1 MNRTEITQAI
11 IWLDQLAAAAKAEGA
26 KLREQIYADAK
37 AEYEEQGTAPTW
49 RIPDVATIAASV
61 SHESVSVGDA
71 KAFAAWVRERYPTE
85 VEDVP
90 TVRPAWLAG
99 FLERA
104 EPNGDVAC
112 DPTTGEVVPGLSVRE
127 GGRFAGVSI
136 RPTADAKAVFAAVA
150 STSLAKLAAEAGPS
164 VPVVLAE
171 LGAGDV

>member
-1 MNRTEITQAI
+1 MNRTEITTAI

-26 KLREQIYADAK
+26 KLREMVYADAK

-61 SHESVSVGDA
+61 SHESVSVGDTDA
-71 KAFAAWVRERYPTE
+71 LVEWVIQRYPTE
-85 VEDVP
+85 IEVK
-90 TVRPAWLAG
+90 TVVRAAWLND
-99 FLERA
+99 FVTRC

-112 DPTTGEVVPGLSVRE
+112 DPSTGEVVPGLSVRE
-127 GGRFAGVSI
+127 GGRFAGITI

-150 STSLAKLAAEAGPS
+150 QQSLTKLAAEAGPS

-171 LGAGDV
+171 LASS

>member
-1 MNRTEITQAI
+1 MNRTQTVQTI
-11 IWLDQLAAAAKAEGA
+11 IWLDQVAAAAKAEAG
-26 KLREQIYADAK
+26 KLRERVYAEAK
-37 AEYEEQGTAPTW
+37 ADFDVEGTAPTW

-104 EPNGDVAC
+104 EINGDVAC
-112 DPTTGEVVPGLSVRE
+112 DPETGEVVPGLSVRD